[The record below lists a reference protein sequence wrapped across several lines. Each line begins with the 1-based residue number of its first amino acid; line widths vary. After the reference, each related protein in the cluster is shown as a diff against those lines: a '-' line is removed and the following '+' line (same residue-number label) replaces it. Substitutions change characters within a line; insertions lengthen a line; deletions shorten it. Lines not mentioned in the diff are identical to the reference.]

1 MVKEAVILA
10 GGFGT
15 RLKNIVKEVPKP
27 MALIKD
33 APFLSYILDQ
43 LYKYKFEK
51 VILAAGYK
59 YDVIESFFGSSY
71 KNIRIVYSI
80 EKEPLGTGGAIFK
93 AAGLIDSD
101 NYFILNGDTFF
112 DVDLESMEK
121 MFQKGN
127 SGLMV
132 ALKPMVNFER
142 YGAVVT
148 DNTKIVSFNE
158 KKFCKNGLI
167 NGGIYMVNK
176 NWLEERF
183 VGKVF
188 SFERD
193 ILENRVSKDDISY
206 FISDTYFIDIGIPA
220 DYIRASEEL
229 PGLFL

>member
-1 MVKEAVILA
+1 
-10 GGFGT
+10 
-15 RLKNIVKEVPKP
+15 
-27 MALIKD
+27 
-33 APFLSYILDQ
+33 
-43 LYKYKFEK
+43 
-51 VILAAGYK
+51 
-59 YDVIESFFGSSY
+59 
-71 KNIRIVYSI
+71 
-80 EKEPLGTGGAIFK
+80 
-93 AAGLIDSD
+93 
-101 NYFILNGDTFF
+101 
-112 DVDLESMEK
+112 
-121 MFQKGN
+121 
-127 SGLMV
+127 MV

-148 DNTKIVSFNE
+148 NNTKIVSFNE